1 MKVTVEYDLDNFDID
16 DRYQLDLALDA
27 YKMYMVLWE
36 FARNSKKSLEWSI
49 EDKEIDKYEV
59 IELVYERFFE
69 LLSDYHIDLNKYD

>member
-1 MKVTVEYDLDNFDID
+1 MKVTVEYDLDNLDIG

-49 EDKEIDKYEV
+49 EGKEIDKYEV
-59 IELVYERFFE
+59 IELVYERFFD
-69 LLSDYHIDLNKYD
+69 LLSSHHIDLNKYD

>member
-59 IELVYERFFE
+59 IELVYERFFD
-69 LLSDYHIDLNKYD
+69 LLSSHHIDLNKYD